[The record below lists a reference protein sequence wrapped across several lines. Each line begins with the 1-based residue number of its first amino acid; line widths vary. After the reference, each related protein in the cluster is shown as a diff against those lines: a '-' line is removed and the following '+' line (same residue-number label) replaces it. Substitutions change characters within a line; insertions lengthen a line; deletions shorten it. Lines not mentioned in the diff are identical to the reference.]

1 LDRNK
6 CLTGKIS
13 LYTKMTLA
21 LALNRRLSVKL
32 IRKPSEA
39 KLLSEPM
46 RREML
51 RLLCK
56 TPMTETQLAKMLG
69 LRTPT
74 IGHHLSELRKN
85 GFVSV
90 SHQEPGIHGIVE
102 KYYES
107 SAQLYFIDGKNMPL
121 EIVRYYMP
129 VVVERARGVLACAK
143 MKDKSFNPSS
153 EYMELFALALANSIS
168 KLAERYDT
176 PVTEADPEACIS
188 RLYSEAL
195 EGVLKAGFNGLR
207 DVLNAG

>member
-1 LDRNK
+1 
-6 CLTGKIS
+6 
-13 LYTKMTLA
+13 M
-21 LALNRRLSVKL
+21 SVKL

-51 RLLCK
+51 RLMCQ
-56 TPMTETQLAKMLG
+56 TPVTETQLAKMLG

-74 IGHHLSELRKN
+74 IGHHLSALRRN

-90 SHQEPGIHGIVE
+90 SRQEPGIHGIVE

-121 EIVRYYMP
+121 EIIRYYMP

-143 MKDKSFNPSS
+143 MNDGSFNASS
-153 EYMELFALALANSIS
+153 EYMEQFALAFANNIS
-168 KLAERYDT
+168 KVAERYDT
-176 PVTEADPEACIS
+176 PVTVTDPEACINQ
-188 RLYSEAL
+188 LYSEAL
-195 EGVLKAGFNGLR
+195 EGVVKTGFKELR
-207 DVLNAG
+207 EVLNAV